1 MEGKQQEIDES
12 LYSRQLYVMGHD
24 AQKRMALSSVLIA
37 GLDGLG
43 VETAKNIILAGV
55 KSVTLLDDTL
65 CSWIDLSAQFYLD
78 ESSLGRGRAEI
89 SLPKLAELNPY
100 VQVSQLTGSVIE
112 AVQKSQFNVVVLVNQ
127 GLEVVTAVTDHC
139 HAHNIAVLLGKKD
152 TLYGLIL
159 STVLNMMLLNY
170 CMYVYTCGRHG
181 WLSYIG

>member
-24 AQKRMALSSVLIA
+24 AQKRMASSSVLIV

-55 KSVTLLDDTL
+55 KSVSLLDDTP

-78 ESSLGRGRAEI
+78 ESSLGRSKAEV

-100 VQVSQLTGSVIE
+100 VHVSQLTGNIFE
-112 AVQKSQFNVVVLVNQ
+112 AVQKSQFNVVVLINQ
-127 GLEVVTAVTDHC
+127 SLEVVSAVTEYC
-139 HAHNIAVLLGKKD
+139 HAHNIAVLLGKLVYLFMPD
-152 TLYGLIL
+152 RCVVGVCTGMRMRVCFMCVCVVY
-159 STVLNMMLLNY
+159 LL
-170 CMYVYTCGRHG
+170 M
-181 WLSYIG
+181 